1 MENKMTNAKALEYV
15 LDSCELPND
24 VADKIDAMLTSLK
37 KKSANRKPTKTQEE
51 NNSLK
56 DAILEV
62 LTTEPKTVSEIIAMT
77 PALEGMTTQ
86 KVTPLMY
93 QLESESKVKKVSDKK
108 KSMFCAVA

>member
-15 LDSCELPND
+15 IANCD
-24 VADKIDAMLTSLK
+24 VPTDVMDKLNAMLTSLK
-37 KKSANRKPTKTQEE
+37 KKSANRKPTKTQKE
-51 NNSLK
+51 NDSLK

-77 PALEGMTTQ
+77 PTLAGMNTQ

-93 QLESESKVKKVSDKK
+93 QMEKDGKVVKTTDGK
-108 KSMFCAVA
+108 KSLFCKA